1 MYLGFAR
8 ESWPDGLAVN
18 TVEKFASGP
27 THAHSHIISFNR
39 LSARQEQ
46 GILYNRQ
53 PLIFL
58 YGFASFLKDRR

>member
-1 MYLGFAR
+1 
-8 ESWPDGLAVN
+8 
-18 TVEKFASGP
+18 
-27 THAHSHIISFNR
+27 